1 MGEAEKVISILSQ
14 AQLDFIH
21 SELGCDKDTL
31 GKMDD
36 DAVDDLYDRICDIE
50 VEETVAA
57 DDNELSERG
66 KMAVGIVTVIGNE
79 LYGQE
84 DDSDE

>member
-1 MGEAEKVISILSQ
+1 MGEAEKVISILSEE
-14 AQLDFIH
+14 QLDFIS
-21 SELGCDKDTL
+21 SELGCDMDAL
-31 GKMDD
+31 SKMDD

-57 DDNELSERG
+57 DDNELSDRG

-79 LYGQE
+79 LYSQE
-84 DDSDE
+84 DDLDE